1 MADKRPADSY
11 ERVLGALHDVSNALT
26 VLLGWVGEARAA
38 SSRGESAEDALQM
51 IDRRARVAR
60 DLARRAIGVR
70 TNDAEAEQ
78 PIDVVVDE
86 SVAALELEA
95 QRAGVTIL
103 VLPAARAVTARIAAA
118 GDVSQILTNLLLN
131 ALAYAPRGTSVRL
144 RVAQSAVDV
153 TVDVE
158 DQGPGVDP
166 ARVASI
172 FQGDSTRE
180 GGAGVGLRHARAVAR
195 GAGGDL
201 ALLPTAQGNGAC
213 FRLSW
218 RRAGTS
224 VPPPPMSSPR
234 PQLLAGTR
242 ILVLEDDADV
252 ATLLETALVARGAHV
267 TLAKNAEE
275 LAVAARSRH
284 DAALID
290 LSPIAHDIDGAI
302 ASLRAGSPDV
312 KLVVIS
318 GSAVGIPDAL
328 ASSRVRWVRKPFEVS
343 EVVAALTEA
352 NDH

>member
-1 MADKRPADSY
+1 VADKPADSY

-38 SSRGESAEDALQM
+38 ASRGEVAEDALQI

-70 TNDAEAEQ
+70 VIDAEAEQ
-78 PIDVVVDE
+78 PIDVVVDDA
-86 SVAALELEA
+86 VHALELEA
-95 QRAGVTIL
+95 LRAGVTL
-103 VLPAARAVTARIAAA
+103 VVEAEPRVSTARIGAA

-131 ALAYAPRGTSVRL
+131 ALAYAPRGTEVRV
-144 RVAQSAVDV
+144 RVAQSSAEV

-158 DQGPGVDP
+158 DDGPGIDP

-172 FQGDSTRE
+172 FHGDSTRE

-195 GAGGDL
+195 GAAGDL
-201 ALLPTAQGNGAC
+201 ALVPSAKGRGAC

-218 RRAGTS
+218 RRAGGS
-224 VPPPPMSSPR
+224 VPPAPMSSPR

-252 ATLLETALVARGAHV
+252 ATLLETALSARGALV
-267 TLAKNAEE
+267 TLAKSADE
-275 LAVAARSRH
+275 LSVAAKSRH
-284 DAALID
+284 DAALLD

-302 ASLRAGSPDV
+302 AVLRAGSPDV

-318 GSAVGIPDAL
+318 GSAVGIPAAL
-328 ASSRVRWVRKPFEVS
+328 ASARVRWVRKPFEVS
-343 EVVAALTEA
+343 EVVAALVEG
-352 NDH
+352 NER